1 MSSDLARR
9 LGQLLGLGPIRLFD
23 SASQV
28 RDHDLL
34 VRARAAEGLS
44 QAATVLRDLAS
55 RYRDERIPPATR
67 EQPFPPAERMA
78 ALRRLE
84 ERTQTLQELS
94 ARVRSASLPAQD
106 AVWERLRSATL
117 QYELLLE
124 ADLGL
129 LEPCQGCVEAAR
141 SLGLQEAE
149 GADGLRTI
157 DEAAG
162 AAALALA
169 RRSALISVS

>member
-1 MSSDLARR
+1 MSSDAARR
-9 LGQLLGLGPIRLFD
+9 LGHLLGLGPVRLFD

-34 VRARAAEGLS
+34 VRAQAAERLS
-44 QAATVLRDLAS
+44 AAATVLRDLAS
-55 RYRDERIPPATR
+55 RYRDERIPAATR

-84 ERTQTLQELS
+84 ERTQALQELA
-94 ARVRSASLPAQD
+94 ARVRSAVLPAQD
-106 AVWERLRSATL
+106 AVWERLRSANL

-129 LEPCQGCVEAAR
+129 LEPCQDCAEAAR
-141 SLGLQEAE
+141 SLGLGEAE
-149 GADGLRTI
+149 EPDGLRTV
-157 DEAAG
+157 DG
-162 AAALALA
+162 AADAAVRALAA
-169 RRSALISVS
+169 RSALMSAS